1 MTLTH
6 RVIDNRVY
14 QKLIVHRFSL
24 GDVEDPEIYAAG
36 PIWDWQQSEAGQF
49 VMSNAAEPPTYHQY
63 FDQLH
68 YGYQYAITAW
78 LADSD
83 ATYFCLRWK

>member
-6 RVIDNRVY
+6 RVINERIC
-14 QKLIVHRFSL
+14 QKLIVHRFQL

-36 PIWDWQQSEAGQF
+36 PIWDWQQSESGQF
-49 VMSNAAEPPTYHQY
+49 VMEH
-63 FDQLH
+63 FDQFH

>member
-1 MTLTH
+1 MTVTH
-6 RVIDNRVY
+6 RIINERIC
-14 QKLIVHRFSL
+14 QKLIVHRFGL

-36 PIWDWQQSEAGQF
+36 PIWDWQQSDAGQF
-49 VMSNAAEPPTYHQY
+49 VMEHAAEPPTYHQY
-63 FDQLH
+63 FDQAC

-78 LADSD
+78 LADPD

>member
-6 RVIDNRVY
+6 RVINDRVY

-49 VMSNAAEPPTYHQY
+49 VMANAGEPPTYHQH
-63 FDQLH
+63 FDQFY

-78 LADSD
+78 LADAD